1 MHTVASGASA
11 ILIVG
16 GRVGRAEHHSSL
28 CVLRDFEVCQ
38 NSLPKAALCI
48 STTTKEIF
56 IETATWAVP
65 RGRQSAAAIHA
76 RTLASP
82 SCVLHAEDCADDE
95 EEHAR
100 PQDEGDVGAREV
112 VVRLD
117 DGGGRLRG
125 GSGLLGQ
132 HPEEDGGVHNISL
145 SLSTRERCLS
155 INGYRMQG

>member
-1 MHTVASGASA
+1 MEPA
-11 ILIVG
+11 VG
-16 GRVGRAEHHSSL
+16 VNGGVDLQIINVITRWFGSS
-28 CVLRDFEVCQ
+28 
-38 NSLPKAALCI
+38 
-48 STTTKEIF
+48 
-56 IETATWAVP
+56 
-65 RGRQSAAAIHA
+65 A

-125 GSGLLGQ
+125 GSW
-132 HPEEDGGVHNISL
+132 
-145 SLSTRERCLS
+145 
-155 INGYRMQG
+155 

>member
-1 MHTVASGASA
+1 MDTA
-11 ILIVG
+11 VG
-16 GRVGRAEHHSSL
+16 VNGGVDLQIINVITRWFGSS
-28 CVLRDFEVCQ
+28 
-38 NSLPKAALCI
+38 
-48 STTTKEIF
+48 
-56 IETATWAVP
+56 
-65 RGRQSAAAIHA
+65 A

-125 GSGLLGQ
+125 GSW
-132 HPEEDGGVHNISL
+132 
-145 SLSTRERCLS
+145 
-155 INGYRMQG
+155 